1 MKTALL
7 TSRPT
12 LKVPRRIVVKG
23 DPRYLNPAVILRWID
38 ADTVDAR
45 VELPFRQFADHRFR
59 LFGIQAYESN
69 TTAGKFATMLCNEL
83 LPAGW
88 PCSIRSY
95 KDHDS
100 FGRYLGIII
109 TPAGLSLNQQLLI
122 EGLAVEYYGGPQ
134 KPVLPPWPGP
144 IKGTMH
150 REN

>member
-1 MKTALL
+1 MRTPHLMKP
-7 TSRPT
+7 RPT
-12 LKVPRRIVVKG
+12 LKVPRRIIVTG
-23 DPRYLNPAVILRWID
+23 DPRYLNPATVLRWVD

-45 VELPFRQFADHRFR
+45 VELPFRQYADHRFR

-95 KDHDS
+95 KDADN
-100 FGRYLGIII
+100 FGRYLGIIV
-109 TPAGLSLNQQLLI
+109 TPAGLNLNQQLLT
-122 EGLAVEYYGGPQ
+122 EGLAVPYYGGT
-134 KPVLPPWPGP
+134 KPEMPAWPGP

-150 REN
+150 RDN